1 LIRRVLGSLGAALL
15 VGCAAGARDGEPPRD
30 RAPAA
35 VTGASPGGKVWRWQ
49 QTATPLETIESPAPE
64 HYTLELAPN
73 GRLLVR
79 ADCNRGTG
87 SFRIGAGTIALG
99 PIATTRMACPPGSL
113 DARYLAD
120 LQRAAAFFV
129 AGGVLHLV
137 LPEDA
142 GTMRFA
148 PRQ

>member
-1 LIRRVLGSLGAALL
+1 MICRILGSLAAALL
-15 VGCAAGARDGEPPRD
+15 VGCAAGARDGEPPRV
-30 RAPAA
+30 RAPGAA
-35 VTGASPGGKVWRWQ
+35 IDRVWQWTG
-49 QTATPLETIESPAPE
+49 TATPAETIDSPAPE
-64 HYTLELAPN
+64 RYTLELAPN

-120 LQRAAAFFV
+120 LQRAARFFV
-129 AGGVLHLV
+129 AGGVLHLE
-137 LPEDA
+137 LPADA

>member
-1 LIRRVLGSLGAALL
+1 VALGAALL
-15 VGCAAGARDGEPPRD
+15 LGCAAGLETGKPARG
-30 RAPAA
+30 RAPGAA
-35 VTGASPGGKVWRWQ
+35 TDRIWQ
-49 QTATPLETIESPAPE
+49 WAGTATPTESLESPAPE
-64 HYTLELAPN
+64 RYTLELAAN
-73 GRLLVR
+73 GRLLVQ

-87 SFRIGAGTIALG
+87 SFRIGEGTIAFG

-129 AGGVLHLV
+129 QDGSLHLV

-148 PRQ
+148 PER